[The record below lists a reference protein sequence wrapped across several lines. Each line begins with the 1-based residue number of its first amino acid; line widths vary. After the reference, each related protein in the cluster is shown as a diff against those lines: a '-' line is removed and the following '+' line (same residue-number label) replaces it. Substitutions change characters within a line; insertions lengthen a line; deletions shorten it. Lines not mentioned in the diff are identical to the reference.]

1 MCPGS
6 PLPSP
11 PNSPVDDSG
20 LSLLTRPTQLAR
32 ITPLKVTSSPG
43 RADTL
48 SLPYIEKS
56 QHSLSDKE
64 LISCAIGTI
73 KLRRFNSSSKTT
85 EFRTFQIPCK
95 KTGCPDCAKR
105 RARKLRSRLRQ
116 IKWPTLVHH
125 WMITHDPKLATV
137 RDNLQTISRRWNKLN
152 RTLHR
157 LAPHVRYFKCLEL
170 KDGWHLHFHLLTADY
185 IPYDA
190 FCAALR
196 RAGFGFAKYKSIP
209 RDRAIRYTTKYV
221 TKGIVELD
229 VPENWPVKFWSAS
242 LTFLPFVVWIPEHG
256 TWSPV
261 LLIIGSFVRH
271 FDPRP
276 ELNNSPRPP
285 TKSLGVH
292 PSQEQTSSVPMML
305 DLN

>member
-1 MCPGS
+1 VCPGS
-6 PLPSP
+6 ALPSP
-11 PNSPVDDSG
+11 PNSPVGNSG
-20 LSLLTRPTQLAR
+20 LSLLTPVPQSDHT
-32 ITPLKVTSSPG
+32 TPADVAPNPH
-43 RADTL
+43 RAITL

-56 QHSLSDKE
+56 QHSLPEKE
-64 LISCAIGTI
+64 LMPCAIGTI

-85 EFRTFQIPCK
+85 EYRTFQIPCK
-95 KTGCPDCAKR
+95 KSGCPDCAKR

-116 IKWPTLVHH
+116 IQWPPFVHH
-125 WMITHDPKLATV
+125 WMITHDPKLSTV
-137 RDNLQTISRRWNKLN
+137 RDNLHSISRRWNKLN

-190 FCAALR
+190 FCIALR
-196 RAGFGFAKYKSIP
+196 RAGFGFAKYTTIP

-221 TKGIVELD
+221 TKGIVELN

-271 FDPRP
+271 FER
-276 ELNNSPRPP
+276 EVNLNHSP
-285 TKSLGVH
+285 
-292 PSQEQTSSVPMML
+292 PSSA
-305 DLN
+305 DI